1 MAPPCARQHGR
12 PGLPSEL
19 QPRDAPPTACT
30 GSTGIVQ
37 STTCFG
43 RSLARSG
50 CSAKKG
56 DALQLAD
63 HVVVSVCDCCA
74 ELFVSDMLRLDSLY
88 INPPSRG
95 CTEHHERVCTSDLCW
110 YPQVTRRCHRQT
122 EHGLEQGAGVFG
134 VHRRL
139 FAGNSTRIS
148 VSMVTFICA
157 DRRDNM
163 RHQELMVMW
172 ASILA
177 CPSCHS

>member
-1 MAPPCARQHGR
+1 MAPPCAQQHGR

-110 YPQVTRRCHRQT
+110 YPQVTRRCT
-122 EHGLEQGAGVFG
+122 
-134 VHRRL
+134 
-139 FAGNSTRIS
+139 
-148 VSMVTFICA
+148 
-157 DRRDNM
+157 DRRSMDSNKG
-163 RHQELMVMW
+163 RGSSVYTED
-172 ASILA
+172 SSREILHVLVYRWSHLFVRIDA
-177 CPSCHS
+177 TTCVTRN

>member
-95 CTEHHERVCTSDLCW
+95 CTEHHEPGLHIGSLLVSSSNQAL
-110 YPQVTRRCHRQT
+110 HRQT